1 MAFES
6 ETDPTGLR
14 ERRPDQK
21 SPRAVLGRLL
31 GWSFILLAVIS
42 TVVVYLFEL
51 RHLRCDQGVLPP
63 T

>member
-31 GWSFILLAVIS
+31 G
-42 TVVVYLFEL
+42 
-51 RHLRCDQGVLPP
+51 GVLSCLP
-63 T
+63 